1 MDTLKVAVGVLPPS
15 VSLTVFFQDPQT
27 WLPKSFLKKGPCCM
41 DNFPFLFY
49 REVSLYV
56 VFQREKLLANTLQ
69 GCSGIAKDRDMIGC
83 GILVANSKVKTLS
96 KFLSDKG

>member
-1 MDTLKVAVGVLPPS
+1 
-15 VSLTVFFQDPQT
+15 
-27 WLPKSFLKKGPCCM
+27 M